1 MRRILKTGTKIF
13 LCLALCVLVL
23 TVANAQP
30 PPGDPPLPDVP
41 ITGIEI
47 LIALGGILGIKKLIA
62 RKKSN

>member
-13 LCLALCVLVL
+13 LCLALCVLAL

-30 PPGDPPLPDVP
+30 PGDPATAPDIP

>member
-13 LCLALCVLVL
+13 LCLALCVLAL

-30 PPGDPPLPDVP
+30 GDPANAPDIP